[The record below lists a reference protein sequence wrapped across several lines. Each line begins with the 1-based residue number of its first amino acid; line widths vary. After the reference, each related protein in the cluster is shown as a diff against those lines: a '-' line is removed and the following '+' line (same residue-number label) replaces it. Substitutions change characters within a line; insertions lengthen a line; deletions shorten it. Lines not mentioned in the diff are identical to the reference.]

1 MKKLVKILVFTAL
14 LGGGGWYAKNQNWFQ
29 AAPAPAPGA
38 QKESLTATAELRD
51 IQMNIRVSGEV
62 QPATQLDVKAEVGG
76 RVLKLNV
83 MPGDT
88 VKAGDILVEID
99 DRDIRTEQDSARV
112 EIEGAALSVEK
123 LNRNFKR
130 AQELFQ
136 QKLVSQEAHDNLKS
150 ELDIGKNNHARA
162 ERKLQL
168 VEDKLSKTKVIAPG
182 DGTVL
187 NVPIV
192 EGQVIV
198 AAASVN
204 SGTLLMTIANLSRLI
219 VETHVNQID
228 VDRLALKQKVKLSAE
243 SIRDEELEA
252 DIFHIAPV
260 ASVKNSVKGFTVQA
274 VIGKPSPR
282 LRPGMNVQM
291 TVPVGDAKDAVAV
304 PVAAVFRGEGNGR
317 VVYVRADDKTE
328 RRTVKIGISN
338 TEHSQI
344 LSGLREGEKILLT
357 EPSRKPGGSGAT
369 GETGAGRERRR
380 ERGGA

>member
-1 MKKLVKILVFTAL
+1 MKKLVKFLVFTAL
-14 LGGGGWYAKNQNWFQ
+14 LIGGGWYAKNHNWFS
-29 AAPAPAPGA
+29 ATPEPVPGA

-88 VKAGDILVEID
+88 VKAGDVLVEID
-99 DRDIRTEQDSARV
+99 DRDIRTEQDSAKV
-112 EIEGAALSVEK
+112 EIDGAVLAVEK

-162 ERKLQL
+162 QRKLQL

-243 SIRDEELEA
+243 SIRDEDLEA

-291 TVPVGDAKDAVAV
+291 TVPIGDAKDAVAV
-304 PVAAVFRGEGNGR
+304 PVAAVFRGDGNGR
-317 VVYVRADDKTE
+317 VVYVRSDDKTE

-344 LSGLREGEKILLT
+344 LSGLREGEMILLT
-357 EPSRKPGGSGAT
+357 EPSRKPGNGAT
-369 GETGAGRERRR
+369 GEAGARGERRR

>member
-1 MKKLVKILVFTAL
+1 MMRLFKFLLFAAV

-29 AAPAPAPGA
+29 AAPQPVPGA
-38 QKESLTATAELRD
+38 QREAVTATVELRD
-51 IQMNIRVSGEV
+51 IEMNIRVSGEV

-83 MPGDT
+83 MPGAK

-99 DRDIRTEQDSARV
+99 DRDIRTEQDAARV
-112 EIEGAALSVEK
+112 EIEGAALAVEK
-123 LNRNFKR
+123 LDRNFKR
-130 AQELFQ
+130 AQELFA

-150 ELDIGKNNHARA
+150 ELDIAKNSHSRA

-187 NVPIV
+187 SVPIV
-192 EGQVIV
+192 EGQVVV

-204 SGTLLMTIANLSRLI
+204 SGTLLMTVANLSRLI

-243 SIRDEELEA
+243 SIRDEELDA
-252 DIFHIAPV
+252 DIFFIAPV

-274 VIGKPSPR
+274 VIAKPSLR

-317 VVYVRADDKTE
+317 VVYVRADEKTE
-328 RRTVKIGISN
+328 RRPVKIGISN
-338 TEHSQI
+338 TEHAQV

-357 EPSRKPGGSGAT
+357 EPARQPGGAGAR
-369 GETGAGRERRR
+369 ARGRVEMTND
-380 ERGGA
+380 E

>member
-1 MKKLVKILVFTAL
+1 MMRLFKFLLFVAI
-14 LGGGGWYAKNQNWFQ
+14 LGGGGWYAKTQNWFQ
-29 AAPAPAPGA
+29 AAPQPAPGMHR
-38 QKESLTATAELRD
+38 EGMTATVELRD
-51 IQMNIRVSGEV
+51 IEMNIKVSGEV

-83 MPGDT
+83 MPGDA
-88 VKAGDILVEID
+88 VKAGDILVEIEP
-99 DRDIRTEQDSARV
+99 RDIRTEQDSAKV
-112 EIEGAALSVEK
+112 EIEGASLAVEK
-123 LNRNFKR
+123 LERNFKR
-130 AQELFQ
+130 AQELFA

-150 ELDIGKNNHARA
+150 ELDIAKNSHSRA

-168 VEDKLSKTKVIAPG
+168 VEDKLSKTQVIAPG

-228 VDRLALKQKVKLSAE
+228 VDRLTLKQKVKLSAE

-252 DIFHIAPV
+252 DIFFIAPV

-274 VIGKPSPR
+274 VIAKPSPR

-291 TVPVGDAKDAVAV
+291 TVPVGDARDAVAV

-317 VVYVRADDKTE
+317 VVYVRSDEKTE

-338 TEHSQI
+338 AEHAQV

-357 EPSRKPGGSGAT
+357 EPARQPGGGSAAG
-369 GETGAGRERRR
+369 GGRERRR

>member
-1 MKKLVKILVFTAL
+1 MMRLFKFL
-14 LGGGGWYAKNQNWFQ
+14 LFAAIIGGGGWYAKNQNWFK
-29 AAPAPAPGA
+29 AAPQPVPGA
-38 QKESLTATAELRD
+38 QREAMTATVELRD
-51 IQMNIRVSGEV
+51 IEMNIRVSGEV

-83 MPGDT
+83 MPGAA

-112 EIEGAALSVEK
+112 EIEGASLAVEK
-123 LNRNFKR
+123 LERNFKR
-130 AQELFQ
+130 AQELFA

-150 ELDIGKNNHARA
+150 ELDIAKNSHSRA

-187 NVPIV
+187 SVPIV
-192 EGQVIV
+192 EGQVVV

-204 SGTLLMTIANLSRLI
+204 SGTLLMTVANLSRLI

-228 VDRLALKQKVKLSAE
+228 VDRLALKQNVRLSAE
-243 SIRDEELEA
+243 SIRDEELDAE
-252 DIFHIAPV
+252 IFFIAPV

-274 VIGKPSPR
+274 VIAKASAR

-317 VVYVRADDKTE
+317 VVYVRSEEKTE
-328 RRTVKIGISN
+328 RRAVKIGISN
-338 TEHSQI
+338 TEHAQV

-357 EPSRKPGGSGAT
+357 EPARQPGGAPGAP
-369 GETGAGRERRR
+369 GGGRERRR